1 MTIEVGDSVRIEY
14 TGRLSDGTVFDTSR
28 RSVAEESG
36 LTEDFPERE
45 YGPLAVEIGSERLVE
60 GLDEAIREMQ
70 VGESKSVTVPPAKA
84 YGERS
89 DDNVA
94 EFDLEVFDDA
104 LQNDDP
110 EEGMHVQT
118 EQGMMGEV
126 VSIDDD
132 VVTVDFN
139 HELAGETLEFDIEVV
154 GVE

>member
-60 GLDEAIREMQ
+60 GLDEALREMQ

-84 YGERS
+84 YGERT

-110 EEGMHVQT
+110 EEGIHVQT
-118 EQGMMGEV
+118 EQGMIGEV

>member
-60 GLDEAIREMQ
+60 GLDEALREMQ

-84 YGERS
+84 YGERTE
-89 DDNVA
+89 DNVA

-110 EEGMHVQT
+110 EEGIHVQT
-118 EQGMMGEV
+118 EQGMIGEV
-126 VSIDDD
+126 VSIDGDM
-132 VVTVDFN
+132 VTVDFN